1 MSNPLKELTQFDQ
14 SIWLDFIRRDMLT
27 SGEMEQLILEDK
39 IKGVTSNPAI
49 FKEAF
54 DSGDLYES
62 AIRAKALQ
70 GMSASEIYQS
80 LAIEDIQFATDLF
93 YPVYEETGG
102 KDGFVSLEVSP
113 HLAHNTGGTIEE
125 ARDLWQRVNRPN
137 VLIKVPGTEEALP
150 AIKQLISEGINVNVT
165 LLFGL
170 DRYRAV
176 TDAFISGLEERVQ
189 AEKSIDNI
197 ASVASFFLS
206 RIDVLVDPMLEKHM
220 EQGGEKGKLAE
231 NMHGQVAISS
241 AKKAYQIYK
250 EVFNSDRFKKLKE
263 AGADTQRVLWA
274 STSTK
279 NPDYSDVKYVDA
291 LIGPETVNTIPMETL
306 EAYRDHG
313 NPEFRVEDDLG
324 WANRILEDLPKLDI
338 DIKEVT
344 QQLEDEG
351 VEKFCNPFDS
361 LMEVLEKQRKK
372 ALSLSINKISSDLGS
387 YDSDIQQRLQAMNEQ
402 DFNDRIWQ
410 KDPSLWTEDKESQK
424 MIPDAMG
431 WLEVASKM
439 ISAVPRLEH
448 FAEKIRDA
456 GFTHVVHMG
465 MGGSSLAPLLFERTF
480 ESADEG
486 LELIVLDTTDPATI
500 HKIEEDIPLKKTLFI
515 VASKSGTTAEP
526 NAFGDYF
533 YNKLK
538 TLKGN
543 NDVGRHFVVITDPGT
558 PLVDKANE
566 RNYRRIFLNFKD
578 IGGRY
583 SALSYFGMVPAALMG
598 VDIGSLLE
606 RALRMQYSCQT
617 TEEASDNPALQ
628 LGAVMGEFATKGRD
642 KLTLVLPDS
651 LSTLGMWLEQ
661 LLAESTGKEGKGIL
675 PVSGEALLD
684 PSAYGED
691 RLFVHLHL
699 KNEKDADTQAKLNA
713 LKEAGYPVVKIE
725 VAEKLDI
732 GQEFYRWEM
741 AVATAG
747 AIIGINAFNQP
758 NVQLSKDKTNELI
771 SRVKKEGSL
780 PEQEAALQ
788 EGEISVYA
796 DSAVDSVSQTIQK
809 FLNQAQP
816 GNYFAIQA
824 YLTEEP
830 ETEQL
835 LQQLRKTVQKKFDIA
850 TTIGYGPRFLHS
862 TGQYHK
868 GGPNTGLFLQL
879 TADEHVELDVPD
891 TNYTFGTLKHAQA
904 AGDLEAL
911 KNRDRRTL
919 RVDLGS
925 DVHKGLKQLNKWV
938 SQKVAVH
945 H

>member
-1 MSNPLKELTQFDQ
+1 MKNPLKDLTQFDQ

-27 SGEMEQLILEDK
+27 SGEMEQLITEDK
-39 IKGVTSNPAI
+39 VKGVTSNPAI
-49 FKEAF
+49 FKKAF

-93 YPVYEETGG
+93 YPVYEGTDG

-113 HLAHNTGGTIEE
+113 HLAHDTDGTIEE
-125 ARDLWQRVNRPN
+125 ARDLWQKVNRPN
-137 VLIKVPGTEEALP
+137 VLIKVPGTEEGLP
-150 AIKQLISEGINVNVT
+150 AIEQLISEGINVNVT

-176 TDAFISGLEERVQ
+176 TEAYLSGLEQRVK
-189 AEKSIDNI
+189 ADKSIDSI

-206 RIDVLVDPMLEKHM
+206 RIDVLVDPMLEEYM
-220 EQGGEKGKLAE
+220 EKGGEKAKLAE
-231 NMHGQVAISS
+231 RMHGQVAISS
-241 AKKAYQIYK
+241 ARKAYQIYK
-250 EVFNSDRFKKLKE
+250 EVFNSDRFKKLRE
-263 AGADTQRVLWA
+263 AGAKTQRVLWA

-313 NPEFRVEDDLG
+313 DPESRVEDDLDR
-324 WANRILEDLPKLDI
+324 ANQVMEDLPKLDI
-338 DIKEVT
+338 DIGEVT

-351 VEKFCNPFDS
+351 VDKFCNPFDS
-361 LMEVLEKQRKK
+361 LMKVLKKQRKE
-372 ALSLSINKISSDLGS
+372 ALSLSVNDMHADLGS
-387 YDSDIQQRLQAMNEQ
+387 FDSDIEQRLQKMNEQ
-402 DFNDRIWQ
+402 DFNSRIWQ
-410 KDPSLWTEDKESQK
+410 KDPSLWTDDKESQE

-431 WLEVASKM
+431 WLDVAGEM

-448 FAEKIRDA
+448 FAEKIREA

-480 ESADEG
+480 EPAGND
-486 LELIVLDTTDPATI
+486 LELTVLDTTDPATI
-500 HKIEEDIPLKKTLFI
+500 HKIKEDIPLEKTLFI

-533 YNKLK
+533 YKKLK
-538 TLKGN
+538 TLKGTN
-543 NDVGRHFVVITDPGT
+543 AGQHFAVITDPGT

-606 RALRMQYSCQT
+606 RALRMQHACHKNGS
-617 TEEASDNPALQ
+617 ASVNPALQ
-628 LGAVMGEFATKGRD
+628 LGAIIGEMATKGRD

-661 LLAESTGKEGKGIL
+661 LLAESTGKKDKGIL
-675 PVSGEALLD
+675 PVTGEALLD
-684 PSAYGED
+684 PSEYGED
-691 RLFVHLHL
+691 RLFVHLYL
-699 KNEKDADTQAKLNA
+699 KGEKDAETQKKIDA
-713 LKEAGYPVVKIE
+713 LKEAGHPVVTIE
-725 VAEKLDI
+725 VTEKMDI

-741 AVATAG
+741 AVAAAG

-771 SRVKKEGSL
+771 GQVKEKGSL
-780 PEQEAALQ
+780 PEKEASLQ
-788 EGEISVYA
+788 EGDISFYG
-796 DSAVDSVSQTIQK
+796 DSASESANQTVRK
-809 FLNQAQP
+809 FFEQVNP
-816 GNYFAIQA
+816 GDYFAIQA
-824 YLTEEP
+824 YLTEES
-830 ETEQL
+830 ETEKL
-835 LQQLRKTVQKKFDIA
+835 LQRLRKTVQKKYDIA

-879 TADEHVELDVPD
+879 TADDQIELDVPD
-891 TNYTFGTLKHAQA
+891 TNYTFGILKHAQA

-911 KNRDRRTL
+911 NNRNRRVL
-919 RVDLGS
+919 RIDLGS
-925 DVHKGLKQLNKWV
+925 DVHAGLKKLNEWF